1 MIYEPF
7 YDPTKTYYENLEH
20 GPYGAFRDGVVVPRN
35 EPQFTFLGHK
45 ISYPFGIPAGPLLD
59 SKFIKAAFEKGFD
72 VPVYK
77 TVRAEEFPC
86 HPFPNVLAVHLDGDL
101 SVERMK
107 EPLVADATYTEPLS
121 ITNSFGVPSR
131 PTHEWQKDA
140 AAAVKMAGNGQVM
153 VMSCMGTVKES
164 QTKEAFIA
172 DYVAAAQ
179 LSVATG
185 AKILELNLS
194 CPNIGNEGLVCYN
207 TAMTRDV
214 TYAIRNAI
222 GAIPLIL
229 KVGYFAEDAALKEI
243 VAIADEYADGVA
255 SINTLQAT
263 IVNEKG
269 EQALPGQ
276 NRVKSGVCGA
286 SITWA
291 GLSMVER
298 LSAIR
303 ASRGS
308 KCAIIGCGGVMNATD
323 FRNYRDRG
331 ADIVMSATGAMWN
344 PYLAKEI
351 REAYPQG

>member
-1 MIYEPF
+1 MIQEPF

-20 GPYGAFRDGVVVPRN
+20 GPFGAFTDGVIVERGA
-35 EPQFTFLGHK
+35 PQFTFLGHS

-77 TVRAEEFPC
+77 TVRAEQFPC
-86 HPFPNVLAVHLDGDL
+86 HPFPNVLAVHLAGDL

-107 EPLVADATYTEPLS
+107 EPLVADAQYTEPLS

-131 PTHEWQKDA
+131 PVAEWQKDA
-140 AAAVKMAGNGQVM
+140 AAAAQMAGEGQVM
-153 VMSCMGTVKES
+153 VMSCMGTVKEG
-164 QTKEAFIA
+164 QTKEEFIA
-172 DYVAAAQ
+172 DYVAAAK
-179 LSVATG
+179 LSIATG
-185 AKILELNLS
+185 AKILEINLS

-207 TAMTRDV
+207 VEMTREV
-214 TYAIRNAI
+214 THAVRDAI
-222 GAIPLIL
+222 GLVPLVL
-229 KVGYFAEDAALKEI
+229 KVGYFTDDAALKEI
-243 VAIADEYADGVA
+243 VAIAEAYADGIS

-263 IVNEKG
+263 IINEHG
-269 EQALPGQ
+269 EQALPGP

-291 GLSMVER
+291 GLSMIER
-298 LSAIR
+298 LEKLR
-303 ASRGS
+303 AGRGA
-308 KCAIIGCGGVMNATD
+308 KTALIGCGGVMNAAD
-323 FRNYRDRG
+323 FRMYRDRG

-351 REAYPQG
+351 RDAYPQG